1 MAELMRN
8 PKVMERTQK
17 ELRQVVV
24 DKGKVEES
32 DLKNLDYLKLVIKE
46 ALKLTCR
53 MIATIIVNFTVP
65 ISISFHGTITVWS
78 YNKKIK
84 IK

>member
-65 ISISFHGTITVWS
+65 ISISFHGTITV
-78 YNKKIK
+78 
-84 IK
+84 